1 MAQYLLECVYPDDN
15 ALGGYRSETFS
26 IEADDQRE
34 AIEEATRA
42 AVDKRPFRFRVRI
55 VGNGFN
61 KILHDSGPLSVP

>member
-15 ALGGYRSETFS
+15 ALGGYRSETFL

-42 AVDKRPFRFRVRI
+42 AVDKRPFRFRVHNA
-55 VGNGFN
+55 GNGFN

>member
-1 MAQYLLECVYPDDN
+1 MAHYLLECVYPDDN
-15 ALGGYRSETFS
+15 APRGYAETFP

-55 VGNGFN
+55 AGNGFN
-61 KILHDSGPLSVP
+61 KILHDSGPLSAP